1 MKLIEHFDAVVMLTW
16 SNWQTEPR
24 SNRYHYAARFSA
36 DLPVLF
42 LQHGDATRKGILVE
56 STELLRVDLVNV
68 SSALDQS
75 DIEEI
80 RRLLSARGIRRPLVW
95 IYDPLHYRDLLRA
108 LPTAFRVYHAT
119 EDYFAE
125 TSNWNAG
132 IDTVRDALSR
142 LLRDVDFLVACSQ
155 GVADSYRKLGGYA
168 GPLIVANNGCDAEF
182 LLEKALDNS
191 RVMSHPG
198 VSSVIFQ
205 GGINQ
210 RLDYELLL
218 ALIRRMPDWQFRFC
232 GSTSVAG
239 DDWRRIEQMPN
250 VACLRQV
257 SVQDLARA
265 MCEATVGIIPFKQ
278 DPWIKNSLPLKAYE
292 YVACGLPVVTVPITA
307 LESRPDLFA
316 VATDV
321 ETFEQQIR
329 RVADSRYDPVHLERR
344 HAAALSNSYNLR
356 FAEVVDALVFAR
368 ISRGQERRRL
378 SVAMLYDG
386 VGSMH
391 VNTIKEHLES
401 FDKYSTHDFTFIP
414 ATPSYWQQSPED
426 VQKAVDFSI
435 FDAVF
440 VHYSI
445 RLSIKEHFDEGLVR
459 ALERFNGL
467 KVLFIQDEYEGTE
480 IARAWM
486 DRVHFDLVYTCVP
499 KDDLE
504 KVYPAYRFPAT
515 EFLPTL
521 TGYVP
526 EDCSIERY
534 AKPLAG
540 RKFAIAYRGRKLPAV
555 YGDLGQE
562 KYRIGWEMKAFALM
576 RGLPVDIEVDD
587 SKRIYGAGWY
597 EFLGSSRATLGT
609 ESGANIFDF
618 DGSLRQEIDR
628 LLVEKPEI
636 TYQEIRA
643 RVLAP
648 HEGLVHMNQISPKV
662 FEAIRLRTALIL
674 FEGSYSGVVQPDV
687 HFIPLKKDFSN
698 IDEVIEKLQDDD
710 FLRVL
715 TDRAYEDVVAS
726 GKYSYKCFV
735 EGIDSDI
742 AARVLQATARRP
754 VLSSAMFLDSNAC
767 LKQALPL
774 FPCGLWSGSHPMGRP
789 VAIVPE
795 EELSAARQEL
805 AEARQQLAEARQQ
818 LAESGVPPGILND
831 AVATNPAL
839 SIRVEAL
846 EEKVSSPRYFIRL
859 GVTAFKIRVRRA
871 LGLIK

>member
-1 MKLIEHFDAVVMLTW
+1 
-16 SNWQTEPR
+16 
-24 SNRYHYAARFSA
+24 
-36 DLPVLF
+36 
-42 LQHGDATRKGILVE
+42 
-56 STELLRVDLVNV
+56 
-68 SSALDQS
+68 
-75 DIEEI
+75 
-80 RRLLSARGIRRPLVW
+80 
-95 IYDPLHYRDLLRA
+95 
-108 LPTAFRVYHAT
+108 
-119 EDYFAE
+119 
-125 TSNWNAG
+125 
-132 IDTVRDALSR
+132 
-142 LLRDVDFLVACSQ
+142 
-155 GVADSYRKLGGYA
+155 
-168 GPLIVANNGCDAEF
+168 
-182 LLEKALDNS
+182 
-191 RVMSHPG
+191 
-198 VSSVIFQ
+198 
-205 GGINQ
+205 
-210 RLDYELLL
+210 
-218 ALIRRMPDWQFRFC
+218 
-232 GSTSVAG
+232 
-239 DDWRRIEQMPN
+239 
-250 VACLRQV
+250 
-257 SVQDLARA
+257 
-265 MCEATVGIIPFKQ
+265 
-278 DPWIKNSLPLKAYE
+278 
-292 YVACGLPVVTVPITA
+292 
-307 LESRPDLFA
+307 
-316 VATDV
+316 
-321 ETFEQQIR
+321 
-329 RVADSRYDPVHLERR
+329 
-344 HAAALSNSYNLR
+344 
-356 FAEVVDALVFAR
+356 
-368 ISRGQERRRL
+368 
-378 SVAMLYDG
+378 
-386 VGSMH
+386 
-391 VNTIKEHLES
+391 
-401 FDKYSTHDFTFIP
+401 
-414 ATPSYWQQSPED
+414 
-426 VQKAVDFSI
+426 
-435 FDAVF
+435 
-440 VHYSI
+440 
-445 RLSIKEHFDEGLVR
+445 
-459 ALERFNGL
+459 
-467 KVLFIQDEYEGTE
+467 
-480 IARAWM
+480 M

>member
-467 KVLFIQDEYEGTE
+467 KALFIQDEYEGTE

-534 AKPLAG
+534 AKPLAE

>member
-344 HAAALSNSYNLR
+344 HAAALSNSYNQR
-356 FAEVVDALVFAR
+356 FSEVVDALVFAR

-378 SVAMLYDG
+378 RVAMLYDG

>member
-1 MKLIEHFDAVVMLTW
+1 MNLCDHFDAVVMLTW
-16 SNWQTEPR
+16 SNWKTEPR

-42 LQHGDATRKGILVE
+42 LQHGDATRKGVLVE
-56 STELLRVDLVNV
+56 STELPGVDLVNV
-68 SSALDQS
+68 SSTPDKS

-95 IYDPLHYRDLLRA
+95 IYDPLHYRYLLDA
-108 LPTAFRVYHAT
+108 MPAAFRVYHAT

-132 IDTVRDALSR
+132 MDLVRDALSR
-142 LLRDVDFLVACSQ
+142 LLGEVDFLVACSQ
-155 GVADSYRKLGGYA
+155 GVADSYTKLGGYA
-168 GPLIVANNGCDAEF
+168 GSLIVSNNGCDAEF
-182 LLEKALDNS
+182 LIRKALNHS
-191 RVMSHPG
+191 RVMSRPG
-198 VSSVIFQ
+198 VSSVLFQ

-210 RLDYELLL
+210 RLDYKLLL
-218 ALIRRMPDWQFRFC
+218 ALIKQMPDWQFRFC
-232 GSTSVAG
+232 GSAVAS
-239 DDWRRIEQMPN
+239 DDWRAIEQMPN
-250 VACLRQV
+250 AEYRGQM
-257 SVQDLARA
+257 SSEDLVREV
-265 MCEATVGIIPFKQ
+265 CEATVGIIPFKQ

-467 KVLFIQDEYEGTE
+467 KALFIQDEYEGTE

-534 AKPLAG
+534 AKPLAE

-648 HEGLVHMNQISPKV
+648 HEGLVHMNRISPKV

-698 IDEVIEKLQDDD
+698 IDEVLEKLQDDNL
-710 FLRVL
+710 LRVL
-715 TDRAYEDVVAS
+715 TDRAYEDVVS
-726 GKYSYKCFV
+726 SRKYAYKSFV
-735 EGIDSDI
+735 EGIDLDI
-742 AARVLQATARRP
+742 ERRVLHRTPQKLL
-754 VLSSAMFLDSNAC
+754 LSPLLVIDREGQ
-767 LKQALPL
+767 LRQALPL
-774 FPCGLWSGSHPMGRP
+774 LPLGLTAGIHPLGKPVSLIQAERSLRYKAGGPQSFELLKFSSGFKAKSRQLTEALVQRVEKGREKNSFLFRTVRHAWRKIP
-789 VAIVPE
+789 T
-795 EELSAARQEL
+795 AARARINWL
-805 AEARQQLAEARQQ
+805 A
-818 LAESGVPPGILND
+818 
-831 AVATNPAL
+831 
-839 SIRVEAL
+839 
-846 EEKVSSPRYFIRL
+846 K
-859 GVTAFKIRVRRA
+859 RR
-871 LGLIK
+871 

>member
-56 STELLRVDLVNV
+56 STELPRVDLVNV

-95 IYDPLHYRDLLRA
+95 IYNPLHYRDLLRA

-218 ALIRRMPDWQFRFC
+218 ALIRRMPDWQFRLC
-232 GSTSVAG
+232 GSISVAG

-250 VACLRQV
+250 VACLGQV

-307 LESRPDLFA
+307 LESRPDLFT

-467 KVLFIQDEYEGTE
+467 KALFIQDEYEGTE